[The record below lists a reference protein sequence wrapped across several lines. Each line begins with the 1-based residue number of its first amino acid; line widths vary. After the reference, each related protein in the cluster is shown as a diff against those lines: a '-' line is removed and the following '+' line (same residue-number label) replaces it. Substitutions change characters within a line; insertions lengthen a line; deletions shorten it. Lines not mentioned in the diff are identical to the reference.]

1 MDMIDVMDL
10 LPAIGILFPFF
21 LCQVP
26 VGFRYDG
33 FVFPIIHRE
42 LLLFNHMHLIPG
54 ADLLFCPSSAVCDLA
69 HIDRIINYLFYE
81 VI

>member
-1 MDMIDVMDL
+1 MDMIDVMNF
-10 LPAIGILFPFF
+10 LPAVGILFPFF

-26 VGFRYDG
+26 VVFRYDG

-42 LLLFNHMHLIPG
+42 FGLFNHMHLIPS
-54 ADLLFCPSSAVCDLA
+54 ADLFLCPPPAVCDLA
-69 HIDRIINYLFYE
+69 HIDRVINYLLYE

>member
-10 LPAIGILFPFF
+10 LPAVGILFPLF

-26 VGFRYDG
+26 VGFRYNS
-33 FVFPIIHRE
+33 FVFPIIYRE
-42 LLLFNHMHLIPG
+42 LRLFNHMHLIPG
-54 ADLLFCPSSAVCDLA
+54 ADLLFCPSSAVCDLT
-69 HIDRIINYLFYE
+69 HIDRVINYLFYE

>member
-26 VGFRYDG
+26 VGFRYDR
-33 FVFPIIHRE
+33 FVYPIIHRE
-42 LLLFNHMHLIPG
+42 LRLFNDMHLIPG
-54 ADLLFCPSSAVCDLA
+54 AQLIFRASEAVCDLA
-69 HIDRIINYLFYE
+69 HIDGVINYLFYE